1 MALVQNKYS
10 YPYSPLVGDLAY
22 SKQNRILLEIAN
34 LLTNDGFTMV
44 YSYYPTTI
52 DTSSNRYT
60 FHAKDNIYVQISFS
74 ATTTLTVISGFGP
87 LTTSGYI
94 NGYANNSRSITI
106 STSGLLEVNY
116 LSSNNCKILILNNYC
131 VFSCCL
137 FNKGWANCAY
147 NSNEF
152 VLEIGGLHH
161 LCSKVAVG
169 SNFIMTDINDKHL
182 LLSPI
187 FTFNKVPRAANNY
200 KIDDEIIYMGE
211 CYVYPASMG
220 SLQELIFY
228 QASDG
233 TKYFNGGMIKDILI
247 VD

>member
-10 YPYSPLVGDLAY
+10 YSYSPLAGDLAF
-22 SKQNRILLEIAN
+22 SRQNRILLEIVN
-34 LLTNDGFTMV
+34 LLINNGFTMV
-44 YSYYPTTI
+44 HSYYPVSI

-60 FHAKDNIYVQISFS
+60 FHAKGNIYVQITFGSPTS
-74 ATTTLTVISGFGP
+74 LTVNSGFGP
-87 LTTSGYI
+87 LTASGYI
-94 NGYANNSRSITI
+94 NGYAHNSRSIAI

-116 LSSNNCKILILNNYC
+116 LSSNNCKILILNNNC

-137 FNKGWANCAY
+137 FSKGWANCEY
-147 NSNEF
+147 NNNAF
-152 VLEIGGLHH
+152 ALEIGGLHH
-161 LCSKVAVG
+161 LCSKVSVG
-169 SNFIMTDINDKHL
+169 SNFNMTDINDKHL

-233 TKYFNGGMIKDILI
+233 TKYFNGGMIRDILI